1 MQTEINS
8 MSRIDELADEYA
20 ESKLAEAI
28 SDPINQERAKNAT
41 PEEIED
47 CHNRFR
53 EREKRSAMKLLT
65 YAETRDYV
73 NLCNALGKHNPA
85 WRKLF
90 CRYAGIDSLPKTD
103 RDISAFLRTWI
114 GESEVNRQVQALEQ
128 FRENDRR
135 ERERIAAEK
144 RRAECLN
151 QSYRFA
157 LNGGLVKATT
167 FGGILDQIA
176 PHNPSWTMSKRGA
189 FPTVRVFYFD
199 NRFLEFRKSEEIAVI
214 RERFPER
221 VAS

>member
-1 MQTEINS
+1 MTAEISS
-8 MSRIDELADEYA
+8 MSRIDQLADEYA
-20 ESKLAEAI
+20 QRALDSAI
-28 SDPINQERAKNAT
+28 VDPINQERSAKAT

-53 EREKRSAMKLLT
+53 EREKRSAVKLLT

-114 GESEVNRQVQALEQ
+114 GEDETHRQQEEIRAK
-128 FRENDRR
+128 R
-135 ERERIAAEK
+135 EREEQERNRVNTEK

-189 FPTVRVFYFD
+189 FPTIRLFYFD
-199 NRFLEFRKSEEIAVI
+199 DRFLEFRKAEEIAVI